1 MKIGHVI
8 VPGDDLGAQ
17 IGFYESLGLTT
28 RFRDGD
34 RYAAVTDGTVT
45 LGLADQSQQ
54 PAPDQVV
61 VSIEVED
68 LDACLADLAG
78 LTGLTGSATA
88 AAQPGEPVVG
98 PHERRAVVLDPAGNP
113 VALYERLA

>member
-68 LDACLADLAG
+68 LDACLAGLVDLAG
-78 LTGLTGSATA
+78 SA
-88 AAQPGEPVVG
+88 AAGAQSGEPVVG